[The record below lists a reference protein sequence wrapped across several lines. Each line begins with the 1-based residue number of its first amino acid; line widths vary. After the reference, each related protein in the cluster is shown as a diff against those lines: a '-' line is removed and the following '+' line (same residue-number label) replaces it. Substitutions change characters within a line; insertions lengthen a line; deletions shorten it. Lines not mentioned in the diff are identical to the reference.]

1 MPPATQETSQLSD
14 IDTEK
19 LVKDVIFHIISQEAK
34 RPLFK
39 KPDILKAIG
48 LSGRDSKVKDPIF
61 QQAIRDLKDVFGYEL
76 KELDTKDKGKK
87 GCYILVSTHH
97 GPHHMF
103 SRILNFLF
111 VISFLRIFLIFD
123 ENNNYCI
130 SSYSFR
136 L

>member
-39 KPDILKAIG
+39 KPDVLKAIG

-87 GCYILVSTHH
+87 GCYILVKYSSHIFTN
-97 GPHHMF
+97 PEF
-103 SRILNFLF
+103 SICNFF
-111 VISFLRIFLIFD
+111 FANFFD
-123 ENNNYCI
+123 
-130 SSYSFR
+130 FR
-136 L
+136 

>member
-39 KPDILKAIG
+39 KPDVLKAIG

-87 GCYILVSTHH
+87 GCYILVYHI
-97 GPHHMF
+97 F

-111 VISFLRIFLIFD
+111 VMFFSRKFLIKQQLYWHFITYF
-123 ENNNYCI
+123 N
-130 SSYSFR
+130 S
-136 L
+136 

>member
-87 GCYILVSTHH
+87 GCYILVYHI
-97 GPHHMF
+97 F
-103 SRILNFLF
+103 SQILNFLF
-111 VISFLRIFLIFD
+111 VISFFEFLL
-123 ENNNYCI
+123 NSMNYL
-130 SSYSFR
+130 FR
-136 L
+136 LNYRHVHVPLHRV

>member
-39 KPDILKAIG
+39 KPDVLKAIG

-87 GCYILVSTHH
+87 GCYILVSA
-97 GPHHMF
+97 HHMF

-111 VISFLRIFLIFD
+111 VISFLRNFLIFD
-123 ENNNYCI
+123 ENNTYRI
-130 SSYSFR
+130 SSYSF
-136 L
+136 LP

>member
-87 GCYILVSTHH
+87 GCYILVRAHH
-97 GPHHMF
+97 IF
-103 SRILNFLF
+103 SPILNFLF
-111 VISFLRIFLIFD
+111 VISFSENRKYIFD
-123 ENNNYCI
+123 KNN
-130 SSYSFR
+130 S
-136 L
+136 